1 MDKMKQNIKAII
13 YKNNIQNIS
22 NKENGIEWLMAN

>member
-1 MDKMKQNIKAII
+1 MDKMRQNIKAII

-22 NKENGIEWLMAN
+22 NKENGTEWLMAN